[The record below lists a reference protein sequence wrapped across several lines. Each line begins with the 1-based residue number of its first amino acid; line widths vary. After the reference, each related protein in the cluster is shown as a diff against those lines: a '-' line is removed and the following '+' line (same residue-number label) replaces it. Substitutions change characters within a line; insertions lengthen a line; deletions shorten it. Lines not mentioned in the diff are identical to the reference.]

1 MYTAAA
7 ERLQLAGA
15 RRQLIDAVSRL
26 TGRRAISPPPN
37 PTRPT
42 KIRKQRIIGSRRRRR
57 LEIDGRHF
65 RLGKQHGFR
74 NRSFAPPPEHMSPD

>member
-1 MYTAAA
+1 M
-7 ERLQLAGA
+7 QV
-15 RRQLIDAVSRL
+15 IDAVSRL

-74 NRSFAPPPEHMSPD
+74 NRSFAPPGTSVPGLADPAAESSGVAIQVA